1 MRFNNFDNFSYI
13 EASSPSELLA
23 LLRKIIKPAKVH
35 QFGENSKGKHYAYV
49 EILGSGKDK
58 INDEVN

>member
-1 MRFNNFDNFSYI
+1 MRFNNFDNFSYV
-13 EASSPSELLA
+13 EASSPGELLA

-35 QFGENSKGKHYAYV
+35 QFGESSKGKHYAYV

-58 INDEVN
+58 TNDEVN